1 MDYTEIVQDIVSQVL
16 SQLDSDSRLQLNP
29 DQHGNYG
36 LFSCVN
42 EAVAAAKKAQAE
54 LDQAGIEAREKIVSL
69 LKTIPM
75 EKAEEWAKLEL
86 DETKVGRLD
95 HKIDKLTIFD
105 KVPGVEAIKSVLH
118 SGDNG
123 ITMDELAPWGVIGC
137 ITPVTHSIPTAT
149 AKAISMISAGNSLVI
164 NPHPSG
170 HKCAAVAVETYNR
183 AIFQETGID
192 NLICLITPPTLK
204 SASLIFEHKD
214 IDLLVVTGGP
224 MVARAALK
232 QKKRAIVAGPGNP
245 PVVVD
250 ETADLDVAARSI
262 ITGAAFDNNLLCI
275 GEKQVFVVDQVF
287 DSMME
292 AMERVPGLRTH
303 RLNRGQIAKLTETA
317 FKWVKDH
324 YVLNKDLIGRDCEV
338 LAGAIGLTLPPGE
351 KVDLLFGETDENN
364 LFVGEEQMMPF
375 VPFVRVPDAE
385 TAISKALES
394 EHGFGHTAVIHS
406 NNMQTITDMGRRAN
420 TTIFVANGPST
431 AGLGLEGEGY
441 LSFSI
446 ATPTGEGITT
456 PLTFTRY
463 RRMSVCG
470 AMRMV

>member
-16 SQLDSDSRLQLNP
+16 HKLDSETSLQSAP
-29 DQHGNYG
+29 DQSGTYG
-36 LFSCVN
+36 LFSCVDK
-42 EAVAAAKKAQAE
+42 AVAAAQKAQVE
-54 LDQAGIEAREKIVSL
+54 LGQAGLETREKIVEL
-69 LKTIPM
+69 LKTIPVG
-75 EKAEEWAKLEL
+75 KAEEWARLEL
-86 DETKVGRLD
+86 DETRVGRLD

-149 AKAISMISAGNSLVI
+149 ANAINMIAAGNALVI

-170 HKCAAVAVETYNR
+170 HKCAAVAVETYNK
-183 AIFQETGID
+183 AISRETGID

-204 SASLIFEHKD
+204 SATQIFEHKD

-224 MVARAALK
+224 MVAKAALK

-275 GEKQVFVVDQVF
+275 GEKQVFVVDRVF
-287 DSMME
+287 DSMMS
-292 AMERVPGLRTH
+292 AMERVPGQRAY
-303 RLNRGQIAKLTETA
+303 RLNSGQITKLTETA
-317 FKWVKDH
+317 FTWAKDH
-324 YVLNKDLIGRDCEV
+324 YVPNKDLVGRDCEV
-338 LAGAIGLTLPPGE
+338 LAEAIGLTLPPGE
-351 KVDLLFGETDENN
+351 KVDLLFGETDEKN

-375 VPFVRVPDAE
+375 VPFVRVSDAE
-385 TAISKALES
+385 TAVTMALES

-463 RRMSVCG
+463 RRMSICG